1 MIYLTLDWI
10 SFIFCIQSIALF
22 VFSCS
27 VTNLKVERLLQN
39 THCLRRIK
47 TSAYQKSAEARAIT
61 GQINRCFMIDSL
73 LKVRYNN
80 RRKILV
86 DFSGFSHLF
95 ATQLSCDSCVAFL
108 LLYLENTDRMIQQS
122 EQLLYNRDSSKSKF
136 VVGVNLLTWKT

>member
-1 MIYLTLDWI
+1 
-10 SFIFCIQSIALF
+10 
-22 VFSCS
+22 
-27 VTNLKVERLLQN
+27 
-39 THCLRRIK
+39 
-47 TSAYQKSAEARAIT
+47 
-61 GQINRCFMIDSL
+61 MIDSL

-136 VVGVNLLTWKT
+136 VVGVNLLT